1 VKNPLR
7 CIAVVS
13 ILLPICCFA
22 EAFTIEQVLSAPF
35 PYGLTGAL
43 HAPRVA
49 WAFDNKGERNIWVA
63 DAPDFVP
70 RQVTHY
76 KTDEGQQIA
85 SVKLTPDG
93 KTVVYAR
100 GSEVNK
106 EGTSANPQSLTKTPK
121 QQAWAVDVNGGE
133 PRLLGDIGCDKEEC
147 QDLQISPDGKTV
159 VWPAK
164 KHLWIA
170 PIDGKKKAEQLDELL
185 GENDTPRW
193 SPDGKRIAFR
203 SNRKDHSFI
212 AVLELATKK
221 ITYLGPTTNRD
232 AGPVWSPDSKQLVFI
247 RQPGVQFKRP
257 LIPEFPRPWTLWIAD
272 AQSGEGREL
281 FHSGNAMEDSLPLFA
296 FQSLQFTNA
305 GRIIFTSEKDG
316 HNHLYSI
323 AVEGGAPQLL
333 TPGNFDVEEVALSAD
348 KRSILYTSNQDD
360 IDRRH
365 IWRVGAAGG
374 ESATGRI
381 RRGEPEALT
390 RGETIEWNPVE
401 TSDGKT
407 LLCLGS
413 TATSPAMPY
422 RVTSSGREL
431 IAKNV
436 LPPDFPETQLVT
448 PKQVVFKSTDG
459 LEIHGQLFT
468 PKNQK
473 QRGPGLI
480 FTHGGPIRQ
489 MLLGWHYMQ
498 YYHNAYAMNQYLA
511 SKGYTVLS
519 VNYRLGIMYG
529 RAFREPPKSVWR
541 GASEYQDV
549 VGGAKFLQTLVD
561 PQRIGLWGGSYG
573 GFLTAM
579 GLARNSD
586 IFKAGVDFHGVHDWA
601 TFLAMWAEEVEAK
614 KAEAAPD
621 AKEARELAFKSSPVA
636 SIANWRSAVLLIHGD
651 DDRNVPF
658 QQTTDLVE
666 KLRAQN
672 VAFEELV
679 IPDEI
684 HELLRW
690 SDWVRAYKATAEFF
704 DRKLGARSA
713 GP

>member
-1 VKNPLR
+1 MLKTLFHFLLVAFGSLSLP
-7 CIAVVS
+7 AVC
-13 ILLPICCFA
+13 LA
-22 EAFTIEQVLSAPF
+22 ESFTIEQVLSAPF
-35 PYGLTGAL
+35 PCGLTSAS

-49 WAFDNKGERNIWVA
+49 WIFDNKGERNIWVA
-63 DAPDFVP
+63 DASDFVP

-76 KTDEGQQIA
+76 TGDEGQQIA
-85 SVKLTPDG
+85 SVRLSPDG
-93 KTVVYAR
+93 KAIVYAR
-100 GSEVNK
+100 GTELNK
-106 EGTSANPQSLTKTPK
+106 QETSANPLSLTKMPK
-121 QQAWAVDVNGGE
+121 QQAWAVNLARGE
-133 PRLLGDIGCDKEEC
+133 PRLLGDIGCSEEGC
-147 QDLQISPDGKTV
+147 EDLQISPDSKTV
-159 VWPAK
+159 IWPAK
-164 KHLWIA
+164 KHIWIA
-170 PIDGKKKAEQLDELL
+170 PLDGTKKSEQLEELL
-185 GENDTPRW
+185 GESDTPRW

-221 ITYLGPTTNRD
+221 ITYLAPTTNRD
-232 AGPVWSPDSKQLVFI
+232 ASPVWSPDSKQIAFI
-247 RQPGVQFKRP
+247 RQPGVEFKRP
-257 LIPEFPRPWTLWIAD
+257 LIPEFPRPWALWIAD
-272 AQSGEGREL
+272 AHSGESHEL

-296 FQSLQFTNA
+296 FQSLKFTNA
-305 GRIIFTSEKDG
+305 GRIIFASEKDG

-323 AVEGGAPQLL
+323 AAEGGAPQLF
-333 TPGNFDVEEVALSAD
+333 TPGNFDVEDVVLSAD
-348 KRSILYTSNQDD
+348 KRSVLYTSNQNDV
-360 IDRRH
+360 DRRH
-365 IWRVGAAGG
+365 IWRVGA
-374 ESATGRI
+374 TG
-381 RRGEPEALT
+381 GEPEALT

-436 LPPDFPETQLVT
+436 LPATFPEAQLVT
-448 PKQVVFKSTDG
+448 PKQVVFKSEDG

-473 QRGPGLI
+473 QRGPALI

-529 RAFREPPKSVWR
+529 RAFREPPNSVWR

-549 VGGAKFLQTLVD
+549 VAGAKFLQTLDNVD

-601 TFLAMWAEEVEAK
+601 TFLPMWVAEVDAKNAEV
-614 KAEAAPD
+614 APD
-621 AKEARELAFKSSPVA
+621 VKEARELAFKSSPVA
-636 SIANWRSAVLLIHGD
+636 SVATWRSPVLFIHGD

-666 KLRAQN
+666 KLRAQK
-672 VAFEELV
+672 VAFEELI

-684 HELLRW
+684 HDLLRW
-690 SDWVRAYKATAEFF
+690 SDWVRAYRTTAEFF
-704 DRKLGARSA
+704 DRRLAASGEHQ
-713 GP
+713 

>member
-1 VKNPLR
+1 VLKTLLHFLLVALGSLSLP
-7 CIAVVS
+7 VVC
-13 ILLPICCFA
+13 LA
-22 EAFTIEQVLSAPF
+22 ESFTIDQVLSAPF
-35 PYGLTGAL
+35 PYGLTGAS

-49 WAFDNKGERNIWVA
+49 WIFDNKGERNIWVA

-76 KTDEGQQIA
+76 TGDEGQQIA
-85 SVKLTPDG
+85 SVRLSPDG
-93 KTVVYAR
+93 KAIVYAR
-100 GSEVNK
+100 GTELNK
-106 EGTSANPQSLTKTPK
+106 QETSANPLSLTKMPK
-121 QQAWAVDVNGGE
+121 QQAWTVNLARGE
-133 PRLLGDIGCDKEEC
+133 PRLLGDIGCSEEGC
-147 QDLQISPDGKTV
+147 EDLQISPDSKTV
-159 VWPAK
+159 IWPAK
-164 KHLWIA
+164 KHIWIA
-170 PIDGKKKAEQLDELL
+170 PLDGTKKAEQLEELL
-185 GENDTPRW
+185 GESDTPRW

-203 SNRKDHSFI
+203 SNRKDHSF
-212 AVLELATKK
+212 VVVVELATKK
-221 ITYLGPTTNRD
+221 ITYLAPTTNRD
-232 AGPVWSPDSKQLVFI
+232 AGPVWSPDSKEVVFI
-247 RQPGVQFKRP
+247 RQPGVEFKRP
-257 LIPEFPRPWTLWIAD
+257 LIPEFPRPWGLWIAD

-305 GRIIFTSEKDG
+305 GHIIFASEKDG

-323 AVEGGAPQLL
+323 AAEGGAPQLL
-333 TPGNFDVEEVALSAD
+333 TPGNFDVEEVVLSTD
-348 KRSILYTSNQDD
+348 KRSLLYTSNQNDV
-360 IDRRH
+360 DRRH
-365 IWRVGAAGG
+365 IWRVGATGG
-374 ESATGRI
+374 Q
-381 RRGEPEALT
+381 PEALT

-401 TSDGKT
+401 TSDGNT

-422 RVTSSGREL
+422 RVTSNGREL

-436 LPPDFPETQLVT
+436 LPATFPEAQLVT
-448 PKQVVFKSTDG
+448 PKQVVFKSEDG

-473 QRGPGLI
+473 QRGPALV

-529 RAFREPPKSVWR
+529 RAFREPPNSVWR

-549 VGGAKFLQTLVD
+549 VAGAKFLQTLDNVD

-601 TFLAMWAEEVEAK
+601 TFLPMWVAEVDGKNAEVV
-614 KAEAAPD
+614 PD
-621 AKEARELAFKSSPVA
+621 IKEARELASKSSPVA
-636 SIANWRSAVLLIHGD
+636 GVANWRSPVLFIHGD

-666 KLRAQN
+666 KLRAQK
-672 VAFEELV
+672 VAFEELI

-690 SDWVRAYKATAEFF
+690 NDWVRAYRATAEFF
-704 DRKLGARSA
+704 DRRLAASGERQ
-713 GP
+713 

>member
-1 VKNPLR
+1 MLKTLFHFLLVAFGSLSLP
-7 CIAVVS
+7 AVC
-13 ILLPICCFA
+13 LA
-22 EAFTIEQVLSAPF
+22 ESFTIEQVLSAPF
-35 PYGLTGAL
+35 PYGLTSAS

-49 WAFDNKGERNIWVA
+49 WIFDNKGERNIWVA
-63 DAPDFVP
+63 DASDFVP

-76 KTDEGQQIA
+76 TGDEGQQIA
-85 SVKLTPDG
+85 SVRLSPDG
-93 KTVVYAR
+93 KAIVYAR
-100 GSEVNK
+100 GTELNK
-106 EGTSANPQSLTKTPK
+106 QETSANPLSLTKMPK
-121 QQAWAVDVNGGE
+121 QQAWAVNLARGE
-133 PRLLGDIGCDKEEC
+133 PRLLGDIGCSEEGC
-147 QDLQISPDGKTV
+147 EDLQISPDSKTV
-159 VWPAK
+159 IWPAK
-164 KHLWIA
+164 KHIWIA
-170 PIDGKKKAEQLDELL
+170 PLDGTKKSEQLEELL
-185 GENDTPRW
+185 GESDTPRW

-221 ITYLGPTTNRD
+221 ITYLAPTTNRD
-232 AGPVWSPDSKQLVFI
+232 ASPVWSPDSKQIAFI
-247 RQPGVQFKRP
+247 RQPGVEFKRP
-257 LIPEFPRPWTLWIAD
+257 LIPEFPRPWALWIAD
-272 AQSGEGREL
+272 AHSGESHEL

-296 FQSLQFTNA
+296 FQSLKFTNA
-305 GRIIFTSEKDG
+305 GRIIFASEKDG

-323 AVEGGAPQLL
+323 AAEGGAPQLF
-333 TPGNFDVEEVALSAD
+333 TPGNFDVEDVVLSAD
-348 KRSILYTSNQDD
+348 KRSVLYTSNQNDV
-360 IDRRH
+360 DRRH
-365 IWRVGAAGG
+365 IWRVGA
-374 ESATGRI
+374 TG
-381 RRGEPEALT
+381 GEPEALT

-436 LPPDFPETQLVT
+436 LPATFPEAQLVT
-448 PKQVVFKSTDG
+448 PKQVVFESEDG

-473 QRGPGLI
+473 QRGPALI

-529 RAFREPPKSVWR
+529 RAFREPPNSVWR

-549 VGGAKFLQTLVD
+549 VAGAKFLQTLDNVD

-601 TFLAMWAEEVEAK
+601 TFLPMWVAEVDAKNAEV
-614 KAEAAPD
+614 APD
-621 AKEARELAFKSSPVA
+621 VKEARELAFKSSPVA
-636 SIANWRSAVLLIHGD
+636 SVATWRSPVLFIHGD

-666 KLRAQN
+666 KLRAQK
-672 VAFEELV
+672 VAFEELI

-684 HELLRW
+684 HDLLRW
-690 SDWVRAYKATAEFF
+690 SDWVRAYRTTAEFF
-704 DRKLGARSA
+704 DRRLAASGEHQ
-713 GP
+713 